1 MSRLIYKEFRQL
13 LPIGWLWLA
22 VILLGYL
29 AKALTS
35 RFDEETFS
43 GWCEGFCDP
52 GTNAFIAVFTILFSL
67 VTAWSLFPR
76 EHDESTIDFLRALPV
91 SRPAIYLAKVCAAW
105 LLLCLVNLF
114 SYGLD
119 MTMLSTNPE
128 SIGGRFYPQVWF
140 GLLWRDCVFAFV
152 ILSHGVVL
160 SWFRTTGLV
169 IYAIYLLLLMIFESQ
184 FGTAGLWSVFRIL
197 SNEYAGSVLI
207 VDKTAIAVHV
217 LIAILLLLIGYR
229 LWNRS
234 ESSRAGGK
242 VSSRGGKLL
251 QGFFVLAGFL
261 VLAAALIYRVGV
273 GTGDVEGGELAV
285 TASGHYRFVYNVA
298 DAVSVDYVQTHAEQ
312 DLKKLGEI
320 LGVTSLPNIRVD
332 LTATS
337 EHAAGLAKWKKI
349 QMDMTSFNEN
359 ISQRRVL
366 SHESTHVLQA
376 VESDRAL
383 SRYFGA
389 TRFFIEGMAQYT
401 SFIIVPEQQRRTSNW
416 EIAAVAWD
424 RQNIRFDD
432 LIDDSAF
439 GSRFDPELYYSLGDL
454 WTVALVDTCG
464 QSVLGEF
471 LRAAGRKEAPKGMSA
486 TRFWR
491 DTFQHIGCELELVNA
506 NWRKQMRTVLESVE
520 PSAFPTFD
528 NIVVTRDATKDIVRI
543 EARVNVDDSHDSGA
557 ESTLPDRYL
566 IRVASDTQL
575 AASVDPVSRG
585 QLTSVNVGQDLEWR
599 VVFEVPGIQVP
610 RTRFRYQIGFA
621 PYIDSR
627 YFYAEWQSGSAP

>member
-424 RQNIRFDD
+424 RQ
-432 LIDDSAF
+432 
-439 GSRFDPELYYSLGDL
+439 
-454 WTVALVDTCG
+454 
-464 QSVLGEF
+464 
-471 LRAAGRKEAPKGMSA
+471 
-486 TRFWR
+486 
-491 DTFQHIGCELELVNA
+491 
-506 NWRKQMRTVLESVE
+506 
-520 PSAFPTFD
+520 
-528 NIVVTRDATKDIVRI
+528 
-543 EARVNVDDSHDSGA
+543 
-557 ESTLPDRYL
+557 
-566 IRVASDTQL
+566 
-575 AASVDPVSRG
+575 
-585 QLTSVNVGQDLEWR
+585 
-599 VVFEVPGIQVP
+599 
-610 RTRFRYQIGFA
+610 
-621 PYIDSR
+621 
-627 YFYAEWQSGSAP
+627 